1 MGEDCNM
8 KLTIPKSCMSCP
20 LRGGITRKCGKVVV
34 NKASSAGSQVSKVPD
49 ESCLLKG
56 VEIPERLY
64 KAMIE
69 YGTRF

>member
-1 MGEDCNM
+1 M
-8 KLTIPKSCMSCP
+8 TIPKSCMSCP
-20 LRGGITRKCGKVVV
+20 LRNGITRKCGKTVV
-34 NKASSAGSQVSKVPD
+34 NKDSNTGVQITTVPD

-64 KAMIE
+64 NAMVE